1 MFKLISRSFLFT
13 AIFTSI
19 FLIALGIYFYDVDQK
34 FSDRVYPNVIV
45 NGEDLGG
52 MTREDIEKHYAPKN
66 AALDEVVMEI
76 TYDDSIATFSG
87 ELIELEYQTKVIADQ
102 ALLVGRSPRLVS
114 AIAERIRAVFN
125 LVEFNFQHAPS
136 YKLDLIDEYL
146 TELED
151 VYNIPASNALFE
163 FTDGKVTTFQ
173 VEEDGIRLNTDET
186 HEAIKS
192 YLNNQDYLDSPQKKF
207 ILSQVTLDPEITI
220 GDINEFGIVEKIG
233 EGRSDFTGSSAERE
247 FNVGHAAARFHG
259 VLIPPGEVFSFNKH
273 VGDISR
279 RTGFKTA
286 YVISQG
292 RTVLGDGG
300 GVCQDSTTMFRAA
313 LNTGLPIIER
323 TAHAYRV
330 SYYENDKKPGF
341 DATIYSPTVDLK
353 FLNDT
358 EAYILIQSKIDHEAN
373 TLVFEFYG
381 KKDGRTVELSD
392 ATVYDYRPA
401 PEPLYEETPELPAGV
416 VKQVDWAASGAKSV
430 FTYKVTMP
438 DGEVTQDREFYSNYR
453 PWRAVYQVG
462 TGGQ

>member
-1 MFKLISRSFLFT
+1 MFKLISRSFLFS
-13 AIFTSI
+13 ALFTFI
-19 FLIALGIYFYDVDQK
+19 FLIALGIYFYDVDKK

-45 NGEDLGG
+45 NDENLGG
-52 MTREDIEKHYAPKN
+52 MTREEIEKHYDPIN
-66 AALDEVVMEI
+66 SALDDISIEI
-76 TYDDSIATFSG
+76 TYEDSVATFSG

-102 ALLVGRSPRLVS
+102 ALLIGRSPRLVS
-114 AIAERIRAVFN
+114 ALAERVRSVFN
-125 LVEFNFQHAPS
+125 LAEFEFHHIPT
-136 YKLDLIDEYL
+136 YKLDSIDEYL
-146 TELED
+146 SELEEL
-151 VYNIPASNALFE
+151 YNEPASNALFE
-163 FTDGKVTTFQ
+163 FADGKVTTFQ
-173 VEEDGIRLNTDET
+173 VEEDGIRLNSDET
-186 HEAIKS
+186 REAIKN
-192 YLNNQDYLDSPQKKF
+192 YLNNQDYSNTPQRTF
-207 ILSQVTLDPEITI
+207 VLSQVTLDPDITI
-220 GDINEFGIVEKIG
+220 ADINEFGIVEKIG
-233 EGRSDFTGSSAERE
+233 EGRSDFSGSSPERE
-247 FNVGHAAARFHG
+247 FNVAHAAARFHG
-259 VLIPPGEVFSFNKH
+259 VLIPPGEVFSFNQH

-286 YVISQG
+286 YVISEG

-300 GVCQDSTTMFRAA
+300 GVCQDSTTLFRAA

-341 DATIYSPTVDLK
+341 DATIYSPSVDLK

-358 EAYILIQSKIDHEAN
+358 DAYILIQSKVDHEAN

-392 ATVYDYRPA
+392 ATIYDYRPA
-401 PEPLYEETPELPAGV
+401 PEPVYEETPELPAGV
-416 VKQVDWAASGAKSV
+416 TKQVDWAASGAKSV

-453 PWRAVYQVG
+453 PWRAVFQVG